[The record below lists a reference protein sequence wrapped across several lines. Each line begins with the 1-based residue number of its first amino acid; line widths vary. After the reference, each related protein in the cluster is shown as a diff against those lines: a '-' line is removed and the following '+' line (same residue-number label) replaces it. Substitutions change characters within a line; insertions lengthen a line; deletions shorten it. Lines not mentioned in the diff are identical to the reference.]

1 MVIFSC
7 SSVICFWKCIGYT
20 ERLLQEK
27 QSVGFYNTVQS
38 QQDHPE
44 QGELKVSVFTA
55 DGTRP
60 VENARVKI
68 SYTGESGQTIEEV
81 RTDSSGQTPVLAVKT
96 PPLEYSMK
104 PSEQQ
109 PYAEYTV
116 QVEAE
121 GFENSEIA
129 GIQVLPSVRAE
140 QPVRLAFQA
149 GAEFERLVIGPHTL
163 WGEYPP
169 KIEEAEVKPVGE
181 SGEIVLSRVVI
192 PEYIVVHDGP
202 VNDTTAPDYY
212 ERYKDYIKNVA
223 SSEIYATWPDDTIRA
238 NVLAIMS
245 FTLNRVYTE
254 WYRNK
259 GKDFTITSSTAYDH
273 KWIRG
278 RNIFDSISRIVDE
291 LFENYLSR
299 PDVRQPILTQYCDGR
314 QVQCKDRGWM
324 TQWGSK
330 SLGDRGYSPIEI
342 LRYFYGNDIYINV
355 AEGIS
360 GIPMSWPGYD
370 LNIGATGNKV
380 RQIQEQLNVIAEAYP
395 AIPKVSVDGIYGE
408 QTKAAIRKF
417 QNIFGLSETGITD
430 YSTWYKIQEIYVAV
444 SRIAELS

>member
-1 MVIFSC
+1 M
-7 SSVICFWKCIGYT
+7 
-20 ERLLQEK
+20 
-27 QSVGFYNTVQS
+27 
-38 QQDHPE
+38 
-44 QGELKVSVFTA
+44 LKVSVFTA

-60 VENARVKI
+60 AENALVKI

-81 RTDSSGQTPVLAVKT
+81 RTDSSGQIPVLDVKT
-96 PPLEYSMK
+96 PPLEYSME

-140 QPVRLAFQA
+140 QSVSIAFQA

-192 PEYIVVHDGP
+192 PEYVVVHDGP
-202 VNDTTAPDYY
+202 VNDTTAQDYY
-212 ERYKDYIKNVA
+212 VRYKDYIKNVA

-314 QVQCKDRGWM
+314 QVQCRDRGWM

-360 GIPMSWPGYD
+360 GIPLSWPGYD

-395 AIPKVSVDGIYGE
+395 AIPKVGVDGIYGE
-408 QTKAAIRKF
+408 QTKAAVRKF
-417 QNIFGLSETGITD
+417 QNIFGLPETGITD

>member
-1 MVIFSC
+1 MEFYEKI
-7 SSVICFWKCIGYT
+7 
-20 ERLLQEK
+20 RAQQEN
-27 QSVGFYNTVQS
+27 V
-38 QQDHPE
+38 D
-44 QGELKVSVFTA
+44 QGQLKVTVMTA

-81 RTDSSGQTPVLAVKT
+81 RTDSSGQIPVLDVKT
-96 PPLEYSMK
+96 PPLEYSME

-121 GFENSEIA
+121 GFENSEVA
-129 GIQVLPSVRAE
+129 GTQVLPGVLAQQTVSVN
-140 QPVRLAFQA
+140 FQA
-149 GAEFERLVIGPHTL
+149 GASFERIVIGPHPL

-169 KIEEAEVKPVGE
+169 KIEEAEIKPVNE
-181 SGEIVLSRVVI
+181 SGEIVLSRVVV

-202 VNDTTAPDYY
+202 VNDNTAQDYY
-212 ERYKDYIKNVA
+212 VRYKDYIKNVA

-238 NVLAIMS
+238 NVLVIMS

-273 KWIRG
+273 KWIHG

-314 QVQCKDRGWM
+314 QVQCRNRGWM

-330 SLGDRGYSPIEI
+330 SLGDQGYSPIEI
-342 LRYFYGNDIYINV
+342 LRYFYGNDIYVNV
-355 AEGIS
+355 AEAVS
-360 GIPMSWPGYD
+360 GIPSSWPGYD

-380 RQIQEQLNVIAEAYP
+380 RQIQEQLNVISDAYP
-395 AIPKVSVDGIYGE
+395 AIPKVGVDGIYGE
-408 QTKAAIRKF
+408 QTKNSVRKF
-417 QNIFGLSETGITD
+417 QDVFGLPETGITD
-430 YSTWYKIQEIYVAV
+430 YPTWYKIQEIYVAV
-444 SRIAELS
+444 SRIAELN

>member
-1 MVIFSC
+1 MRSYRDIQAQ
-7 SSVICFWKCIGYT
+7 
-20 ERLLQEK
+20 QEN
-27 QSVGFYNTVQS
+27 VDRG
-38 QQDHPE
+38 
-44 QGELKVSVFTA
+44 GLKVTVMTA

-60 VENARVKI
+60 VENALVKI

-81 RTDSSGQTPVLAVKT
+81 RTDSSGQTPVLDVKT

-140 QPVRLAFQA
+140 QPVRIAFQA
-149 GAEFERLVIGPHTL
+149 NASFERLVIGPHTL

-192 PEYIVVHDGP
+192 PEYVVVHDGP
-202 VNDTTAPDYY
+202 VNDTTAQDYY
-212 ERYKDYIKNVA
+212 VRYKDYIKNVA

-238 NVLAIMS
+238 NILAIIF

-360 GIPMSWPGYD
+360 GIPLSWPGYD

-395 AIPKVSVDGIYGE
+395 AIPKVGVDGIYGE
-408 QTKAAIRKF
+408 QTKAAVRKF

>member
-1 MVIFSC
+1 MIFSC

-342 LRYFYGNDIYINV
+342 LRYFYGNDMYINV

>member
-1 MVIFSC
+1 M
-7 SSVICFWKCIGYT
+7 
-20 ERLLQEK
+20 
-27 QSVGFYNTVQS
+27 
-38 QQDHPE
+38 
-44 QGELKVSVFTA
+44 LKVSVFTA

-60 VENARVKI
+60 AENALVKI

-81 RTDSSGQTPVLAVKT
+81 RTDSSGQTPVLDVKT

-140 QPVRLAFQA
+140 QPVRIAFQA
-149 GAEFERLVIGPHTL
+149 NASFERLVIGPHTL

-192 PEYIVVHDGP
+192 PEYVVVHDGP
-202 VNDTTAPDYY
+202 VNDTTAQDYY
-212 ERYKDYIKNVA
+212 VRYKDYIKNVA

-238 NVLAIMS
+238 NILAIIF

-314 QVQCKDRGWM
+314 QVQCRDRGWM

-360 GIPMSWPGYD
+360 GIPLSWPGYD

-395 AIPKVSVDGIYGE
+395 AIPKVGVDGIYGE
-408 QTKAAIRKF
+408 QTKAAVRKF